1 MLIATLTNKNGK
13 LLCFFRHIFCA
24 HIIAYTQYW
33 DVANNSCFN
42 GACNGGG
49 VKWSILRY
57 RAMITSARGR
67 IVTLIACEL
76 AQLRVKWQVYNFVKF
91 SLAAAVHIQFAT
103 QINVQIANQER
114 DTKSLTHTI
123 EFLSRCLSCAN
134 EACDMRSRFNGLI
147 TSDDYK
153 WSNQFSLHNQVVE
166 WASDEEK
173 KTQIFSNNWI
183 INETPR
189 VMSEFE
195 WILWNKMA
203 WTSMILHVHLQFT
216 YLTRLLSLSKLCLF
230 NERAH
235 KFIFKVTGDIFINS
249 MNMCV

>member
-1 MLIATLTNKNGK
+1 MIALWHWLHVNLHNWGLNDRSIILSNFHSLLLSTSNLPHKSTCK
-13 LLCFFRHIFCA
+13 LQIKRETQNHWHIPLNFSRA
-24 HIIAYTQYW
+24 VSRVQMKHVTW
-33 DVANNSCFN
+33 DQDLMGS
-42 GACNGGG
+42 
-49 VKWSILRY
+49 
-57 RAMITSARGR
+57 
-67 IVTLIACEL
+67 
-76 AQLRVKWQVYNFVKF
+76 LRVMIIND
-91 SLAAAVHIQFAT
+91 
-103 QINVQIANQER
+103 QINFHFTI
-114 DTKSLTHTI
+114 KSL
-123 EFLSRCLSCAN
+123 N
-134 EACDMRSRFNGLI
+134 EPAM
-147 TSDDYK
+147 K
-153 WSNQFSLHNQVVE
+153 
-166 WASDEEK
+166 K